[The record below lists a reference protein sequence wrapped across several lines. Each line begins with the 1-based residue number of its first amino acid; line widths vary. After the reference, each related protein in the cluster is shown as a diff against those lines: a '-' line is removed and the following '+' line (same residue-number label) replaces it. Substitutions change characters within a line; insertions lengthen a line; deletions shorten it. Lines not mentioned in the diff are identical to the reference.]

1 MARTYKVDEK
11 EPVSGLAANSELL
24 VAIKNVAGQAKDIG
38 IVVDGYE
45 VS

>member
-1 MARTYKVDEK
+1 MKGVKTWQVE
-11 EPVSGLAANSELL
+11 SILAANSELL